1 MIEDKKVKSI
11 FFSRLDSLIHELS
24 QLQESGAAKKV
35 LLERVTKIK
44 TNMLAELPEGVKVQG
59 KTDNFI
65 VYDQIFRRLKK
76 PLECIVSIAE
86 KMAPFE
92 DLGENC
98 IVGFAAKVSR
108 LNNVDIPDYLKYA
121 GDISDKKIR
130 NIFINRIA
138 LLERGLTELKK
149 SNADKKL
156 FLKEITR
163 IKDDVMKELPE
174 GTELLEE
181 DWYIVNE
188 YIFSK
193 IGHAFLMI
201 GLQADTIKSL
211 DELGGRIDDHLSRV
225 HTSLNRAD
233 MESSMGRDIVEETIP
248 LAMEIVE
255 KLSEKGFKERCEKFY
270 NYQSVCLKL
279 YKYYSRSG
287 RFNDSAQVLIL
298 LVEQEKIVL
307 GRDHQNVVAS
317 LMNIGLS
324 FLSFADTQLEN
335 YQLEDYQVEESQVGD
350 YQKALLYLEESLKT
364 SKKKDRNV
372 RMQIDCLDKIVYT
385 LTKMGNEEQAIK
397 YKEEAD
403 SLREVQGGYTSMM
416 RPGRSQANTVGNFY
430 MELERNM
437 RSGQDF
443 ARFFSSMQ

>member
-1 MIEDKKVKSI
+1 MSI
-11 FFSRLDSLIHELS
+11 LNT
-24 QLQESGAAKKV
+24 A
-35 LLERVTKIK
+35 
-44 TNMLAELPEGVKVQG
+44 
-59 KTDNFI
+59 
-65 VYDQIFRRLKK
+65 
-76 PLECIVSIAE
+76 
-86 KMAPFE
+86 
-92 DLGENC
+92 
-98 IVGFAAKVSR
+98 VGFAANVTK
-108 LNNVDIPDYLKYA
+108 LDCVDITGYKSYVEQ
-121 GDISDKKIR
+121 ISDEAVK
-130 NIFINRIA
+130 N
-138 LLERGLTELKK
+138 LVLERLDALSGELTELKK
-149 SNADKKL
+149 SNADKKF

-163 IKDDVMKELPE
+163 IKDKVMKELPE
-174 GTELLEE
+174 GTKLLKE

-188 YIFSK
+188 YVFSK

-201 GLQADTIKSL
+201 GLQVDTIKSL

-225 HTSLNRAD
+225 HTSLNMAD
-233 MESSMGRDIVEETIP
+233 MESRMGRDFVEETIP

-255 KLSEKGFKERCEKFY
+255 KLSEEGFKERSEKFRI
-270 NYQSVCLKL
+270 YQAVCLKL

-350 YQKALLYLEESLKT
+350 YQKALSYLEESLKT

-397 YKEEAD
+397 YKKEAD

-416 RPGRSQANTVGNFY
+416 RPGRSQVNTVGNFY

-437 RSGQDF
+437 RSGQEL